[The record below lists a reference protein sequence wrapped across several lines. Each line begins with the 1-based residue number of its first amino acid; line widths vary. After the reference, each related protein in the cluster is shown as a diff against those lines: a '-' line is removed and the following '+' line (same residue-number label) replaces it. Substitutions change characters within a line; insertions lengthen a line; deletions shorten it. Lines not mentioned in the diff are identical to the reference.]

1 MNADKVQVALDAKK
15 DYSKPEIVYKQP
27 LEAMAAACTPVP
39 PGKASTGAPT
49 NCMNLS
55 S

>member
-39 PGKASTGAPT
+39 PGKSSTGPPN
-49 NCMNLS
+49 NCGQLFS
-55 S
+55 